1 MAGGASVRD
10 NGAGIVRE
18 TSLAT
23 PMTAPSSACSGGLMR
38 RLLATVTTLTF
49 AVVTVACDRISPRV
63 DVGAPDAADGD
74 GDGVQVFGTADPTIT
89 VAAVTSA
96 PLTPPTP
103 TLLEREALHSNDGH
117 TADHRKLGEQQLRD
131 GRTRDAI
138 GAFRKAL
145 VFDASADV
153 WASLGDAYLRVGDVS
168 RGLDCLQEAVTVDV
182 HHLAARRLLARHH
195 LSQHAGELA
204 RQQAEEW
211 VRLEPASPQARQ
223 ALGRAFSQLGMWKEA
238 IAEFT
243 LVVAEQPDNAW
254 AHNNLGYAALQIG
267 DHALAV
273 RHLEKIL
280 AMRPLEGFMLNNLGV
295 AYERSG
301 RHAEAH
307 AAFAHAAELS
317 PRYAQAAL
325 NRDRLQ
331 RGLDHA
337 QRLVSAETLLKLRDG
352 ETNAFVPLSGEGRI
366 DLPAMPS
373 IDGE

>member
-1 MAGGASVRD
+1 
-10 NGAGIVRE
+10 
-18 TSLAT
+18 
-23 PMTAPSSACSGGLMR
+23 MR
-38 RLLATVTTLTF
+38 RLLAPAL
-49 AVVTVACDRISPRV
+49 ALALAIVTVAAAACERPGARV
-63 DVGAPDAADGD
+63 DATTTPPPAIADAGI
-74 GDGVQVFGTADPTIT
+74 VQVTETADATIT
-89 VAAVTSA
+89 IASVLPEPTA
-96 PLTPPTP
+96 PPVP
-103 TLLEREALHSNDGH
+103 TLLEREALLIDDGD
-117 TADHRKLGEQQLRD
+117 TADHRKLGDKYLRD
-131 GRTRDAI
+131 GRALDAI
-138 GAFRKAL
+138 GEYRKTLA
-145 VFDASADV
+145 VDASADV
-153 WASLGDAYLRVGDVS
+153 WAALGDAYLRLGDVA

-182 HHLAARRLLARHH
+182 DHLPARRLLTRHH

-211 VRLEPASPQARQ
+211 VRLEPTSPQARQ
-223 ALGRAFSQLGMWKEA
+223 ALGRAFTQLGMWKEA
-238 IAEFT
+238 IGEFT
-243 LVVAEQPDNAW
+243 LVVAEQPDNAY

-273 RHLEKIL
+273 AHLEKIL
-280 AMRPLEGFMLNNLGV
+280 AMRPQEGFMLNNLGV

-307 AAFAHAAELS
+307 AAFARAAELS

-331 RGLDHA
+331 RGLDQA

-352 ETNAFVPLSGEGRI
+352 EANAFVPLGGEGRV

>member
-1 MAGGASVRD
+1 
-10 NGAGIVRE
+10 
-18 TSLAT
+18 
-23 PMTAPSSACSGGLMR
+23 MR
-38 RLLATVTTLTF
+38 RLLAPATALAL
-49 AVVTVACDRISPRV
+49 AVVTIAVAACERTAPRQ
-63 DVGAPDAADGD
+63 DVVVPGTEGADARAA
-74 GDGVQVFGTADPTIT
+74 QVIETTDATFTI
-89 VAAVTSA
+89 AAVTSEPTA
-96 PLTPPTP
+96 PPMP
-103 TLLEREALHSNDGH
+103 TLLEREAIRSDDNDD
-117 TADHRKLGEQQLRD
+117 ADHRKLGDRHLRE
-131 GRTRDAI
+131 GRSIDAI
-138 GAFRKAL
+138 GAYRRAL
-145 VFDASADV
+145 AVDASADV
-153 WASLGDAYLRVGDVS
+153 WTSLGDAYLRVGNVTH
-168 RGLDCLQEAVTVDV
+168 GLDCLQEAVTVDV
-182 HHLAARRLLARHH
+182 DHLPARRLLTRHH

-267 DHALAV
+267 DHTLAV
-273 RHLEKIL
+273 SHLEQIL
-280 AMRPLEGFMLNNLGV
+280 ALRPLEGFMLNNLGV

-331 RGLDHA
+331 RGLDQA

-352 ETNAFVPLSGEGRI
+352 ETNAFVPLGGEGRV

-373 IDGE
+373 INGE